1 VAARPRLHNST
12 GRPKVRA
19 GWLENSKHPSHKSSA
34 ASASEE
40 GHCQVARQ
48 LSPDLHLSQP
58 QQPARA
64 IYGVSLPVAVL
75 SFALLWLSII
85 WIKQAGLISQ
95 GVQLGEAVPVVPA
108 VGALLLLTLLLPVLS
123 RLPSPLKLRRPGV
136 LLVYAFLCVAVSMSS
151 VGVARLMFPDATA
164 LFYFASPE
172 NDFAKLQQYIPSWVA
187 PHDTEVIQTMYE
199 AADDETVPWRPWLIP
214 LASWTVLLLAFF
226 VLMLCVMTMFRKQ
239 WSDRERL
246 TFPIVHLVT
255 EISGGEQPRDTLSFF
270 KTPAMWLGFA
280 LASLYNVMNILNAW
294 NPAVPAMG
302 RQYDMGGL
310 FTERP
315 WSAIRPLGIAW
326 RPENFGLGYLV
337 PTEITFSV
345 WVFYLLQ
352 RLTNVFAVSVGYE
365 ISGFPFEQEQS
376 FGAYLAL
383 GIFLIWVGREHLRA
397 LVRKAL
403 SGDPGVDDSGE
414 PMSYRM
420 AFWGAIISFAVI
432 MLWTTAA
439 GMALWTAAIYFGLLL
454 LFALVYARARAEAG
468 AAMVWLFP
476 FYQHK
481 KMMIN
486 VLGSKPFVGRG
497 DWGNLTI
504 FSVLMY
510 LSRGYFQSMMAYQI
524 EATKIAEQARI
535 RQRAMAWW
543 LVVGLVVGLAGA
555 YVIHL
560 QAYYKHGAN
569 ILEGGTTQG
578 GYRTQL
584 AVREFD
590 ELSGFMR
597 APKPP
602 DRARTAAAGAGIVVT
617 GAMVA
622 LRSVFL
628 RFPLHPLG
636 YAMVTAY
643 GGPLWGPFF
652 IVWLVKTIV
661 LRIGGM
667 GMYRRLIPF
676 FLGIVVGHFFTAGLV
691 WGWLSIIN
699 EMYRRYVVHFG

>member
-1 VAARPRLHNST
+1 MAEQVTP
-12 GRPKVRA
+12 V
-19 GWLENSKHPSHKSSA
+19 SA
-34 ASASEE
+34 NE
-40 GHCQVARQ
+40 GA
-48 LSPDLHLSQP
+48 D
-58 QQPARA
+58 QPAQP
-64 IYGVSLPVAVL
+64 IYGVNAATVIWALILLLASLV
-75 SFALLWLSII
+75 WMQ
-85 WIKQAGLISQ
+85 QAGLVSH
-95 GVQLGEAVPVVPA
+95 GVQLAESVPVVPA
-108 VGALLLLTLLLPVLS
+108 VGGLLLLTLLLPLLS
-123 RLPSPLKLRRPGV
+123 RLPGMLKLNRAGV
-136 LLVYAFLCVAVSMSS
+136 LLVYAFLCISVSTSS
-151 VGVARLMFPDATA
+151 VGVARMLFPNATA
-164 LFYFASPE
+164 LFYFATPE
-172 NDFAKLQQYIPSWVA
+172 NDFVKLQGYIPDWLA
-187 PHDTEVIQTMYE
+187 PKNPEIIREMYE
-199 AADDETVPWRPWLIP
+199 AADDEAVPWRPWIVPLI
-214 LASWTVLLLAFF
+214 SYTILLGAFF
-226 VLMLCVMTMFRKQ
+226 TLMLCVMTLFRKQ

-255 EISGGEQPRDTLSFF
+255 EISGGEEGRSLAFF
-270 KTPAMWLGFA
+270 KEPAMWIGFA
-280 LASLYNVMNILNAW
+280 LAALYNVMNILNAW

-302 RQYDMGGL
+302 RSYDLGGL

-315 WSAIRPLGIAW
+315 WSAIRPLSIAW

-352 RLTNVFAVSVGYE
+352 RFANVAAVSTGYE
-365 ISGFPFEQEQS
+365 VSSFPFVQEQS

-383 GIFLIWVGREHLRA
+383 GVFLIWVGREQLA
-397 LVRKAL
+397 AIFRKAFT
-403 SGDPGVDDSGE
+403 GDPSVDDSNE
-414 PMSYRM
+414 PMSYRV
-420 AFWGAIISFAVI
+420 AVWGAIISAAV
-432 MLWTTAA
+432 MLMWANAA
-439 GMALWTAAIYFGLLL
+439 GMALWTAGIYFTLLI

-481 KMMIN
+481 KMMLS
-486 VLGSKPFVGRG
+486 VLGSKPFVTGNN
-497 DWGNLTI
+497 WGNLTI
-504 FSVLMY
+504 FSVLMF

-543 LVVGLVVGLAGA
+543 LVVALVVGLAGA

-578 GYRTQL
+578 GYRTRL
-584 AVREFD
+584 AVQEFE
-590 ELSGFMR
+590 ELSSFMR
-597 APKPP
+597 AHKSP
-602 DRARTAAAGAGIVVT
+602 DRARTAAAGVGILVT
-617 GAMVA
+617 VA
-622 LRSVFL
+622 LVGLRSVFL

-643 GGPLWGPFF
+643 GYPLWGPFF
-652 IVWLVKTIV
+652 IVWIIKTIV

-691 WGWLSIIN
+691 WGLVSNIN

>member
-1 VAARPRLHNST
+1 M
-12 GRPKVRA
+12 
-19 GWLENSKHPSHKSSA
+19 
-34 ASASEE
+34 
-40 GHCQVARQ
+40 
-48 LSPDLHLSQP
+48 
-58 QQPARA
+58 QPAA
-64 IYGVSLPVAVL
+64 EGISLMTLLLSLVLLVVSL
-75 SFALLWLSII
+75 I
-85 WIKQAGLISQ
+85 WVQHSEMISQ
-95 GVQLGEAVPVVPA
+95 GVQLTESVPVVPA
-108 VGALLLLTLLLPVLS
+108 VSGLLLLTLLLPLLG
-123 RLPSPLKLRRPGV
+123 RLPGTLRLTRAGV
-136 LLVYAFLCVAVSMSS
+136 LLVYVFLCIATSMSS
-151 VGVARLMFPDATA
+151 VGVARLMFPAHTA
-164 LFYFASPE
+164 LFYFGTPE
-172 NDFAKLQQYIPSWVA
+172 NDFARLQGYIPDWMA
-187 PHDTEVIQTMYE
+187 PKDPEVIRTMYE
-199 AADDETVPWRPWLIP
+199 AADNEAVPWRPWLVP
-214 LASWTVLLLAFF
+214 LLSWTVLMLAFY

-255 EISGGEQPRDTLSFF
+255 EMTGGTEGRSPLAFF
-270 KTPAMWLGFA
+270 KDPAMWIGFG
-280 LASLYNVMNILNAW
+280 LATLYNVMNILNAW

-302 RQYDMGGL
+302 RQYDLGGL

-315 WSAIRPLGIAW
+315 WSAIRPLAIAW
-326 RPENFGLGYLV
+326 RPENIGLGYLV

-352 RLTNVFAVSVGYE
+352 RLSNVLAVSLGYE
-365 ISGFPFEQEQS
+365 VSNFPFVQEQS
-376 FGAYLAL
+376 FGSYLAL
-383 GIFLIWVGREHLRA
+383 GFFLIWVGREHLGA
-397 LVRKAL
+397 ILRKAFR
-403 SGDPGVDDSGE
+403 GDRSVDDSGE
-414 PMSYRM
+414 PMSYRL
-420 AFWGAIISFAVI
+420 AVWGAIISTAVI
-432 MLWTTAA
+432 LVWTTAA
-439 GMALWTAAIYFGLLL
+439 GMLLWTAAIYFGLVL

-481 KMMIN
+481 KMMIAI
-486 VLGSKPFVGRG
+486 LGSKPYVPQGN
-497 DWGNLTI
+497 WANLTI

-510 LSRGYFQSMMAYQI
+510 FSRGYYQSMMAYQI

-535 RQRAMAWW
+535 RQRTMAWW
-543 LVVGLVVGLAGA
+543 LVAALVVGLLGA

-578 GYRTQL
+578 GYRTRL
-584 AVREFD
+584 AVQEFE

-597 APKPP
+597 AHKAP
-602 DRARTAAAGAGIVVT
+602 DRARTGAAAVGVLVT
-617 GAMVA
+617 LALVG

-643 GGPLWGPFF
+643 GYPLWGPFF
-652 IVWLVKTIV
+652 IVWVVKSVV
-661 LRIGGM
+661 LRVGGM

-691 WGWLSIIN
+691 WGSVSFIN

>member
-1 VAARPRLHNST
+1 MAQQVTPDT
-12 GRPKVRA
+12 
-19 GWLENSKHPSHKSSA
+19 SSDD
-34 ASASEE
+34 SA
-40 GHCQVARQ
+40 
-48 LSPDLHLSQP
+48 
-58 QQPARA
+58 QPARA
-64 IYGVSLPVAVL
+64 IYGVSLSTAAL
-75 SFALLWLSII
+75 SLLLLLGSLI
-85 WIKQAGLISQ
+85 WMKQAGLVSH
-95 GVQLGEAVPVVPA
+95 GVQLAESVPVVPA
-108 VGALLLLTLLLPVLS
+108 VGGLLLLTLLLPLLR
-123 RLPSPLKLRRPGV
+123 RLPEPFKLNRAGV
-136 LLVYAFLCVAVSMSS
+136 LLVYAFLCISISMSS
-151 VGVARLMFPDATA
+151 VGVARMLFPNATA
-164 LFYFASPE
+164 LFYFATHE
-172 NDFAKLQQYIPSWVA
+172 NEFEKLQGYIPDWMA
-187 PHDTEVIQTMYE
+187 PKDPEVIRTMYE
-199 AADDETVPWRPWLIP
+199 AADDEKVPWRPWLVP
-214 LASWTVLLLAFF
+214 LTSYTVLLLAVFM
-226 VLMLCVMTMFRKQ
+226 LMMCVMTMFRKQ

-255 EISGGEQPRDTLSFF
+255 EISGGEDGRSALAFF
-270 KTPAMWLGFA
+270 KEPAMWIGFG
-280 LASLYNVMNILNAW
+280 LAAAYNVMNILNAW

-302 RQYDMGGL
+302 RAYDLGGL

-315 WSAIRPLGIAW
+315 WSAIRPLSIAW

-352 RLTNVFAVSVGYE
+352 RLANVFAVSIGYE
-365 ISGFPFEQEQS
+365 ASGFPFVQEQS

-383 GIFLIWVGREHLRA
+383 GIFLIWMSREHLGA
-397 LVRKAL
+397 IFRKVFA
-403 SGDPGVDDSGE
+403 GDQTVDDSDE
-414 PMSYRM
+414 PMSYRL
-420 AFWGAIISFAVI
+420 AVWGGIASAVVI
-432 MLWTTAA
+432 LIWVTSA
-439 GMALWTAAIYFGLLL
+439 GMALWTALVYFGLII

-481 KMMIN
+481 KMMLS
-486 VLGSKPFVGRG
+486 VLGSKPFVGTSN
-497 DWGNLTI
+497 WGNLTI

-510 LSRGYFQSMMAYQI
+510 MSRGYFQSMMAYQI
-524 EATKIAEQARI
+524 EATKIAEHARI
-535 RQRAMAWW
+535 RQRAMAGW
-543 LVVGLVVGLAGA
+543 LVVALVVGLAGA

-578 GYRTQL
+578 GYRTRL
-584 AVREFD
+584 AVQEFE
-590 ELSGFMR
+590 ELTSFMR
-597 APKPP
+597 AHKAP
-602 DRARTAAAGAGIVVT
+602 DSARTGAAAVGALVT
-617 GAMVA
+617 LAMVG

-652 IVWLVKTIV
+652 IVWVIKTLV

-691 WGWLSIIN
+691 WGAISNIN